1 MKRLKA
7 VDITP
12 DGTLQIITGRN
23 AQGKTSVLDAI
34 WLALGGGASFQGG
47 THQYCHQTV
56 AEPDMTDRRP
66 HSRACGWRK
75 HDHGVDCSSNCP
87 TCGGKEIS

>member
-1 MKRLKA
+1 MRIVRLTASNVKRLKA

-34 WLALGGGASFQGG
+34 WLALGGGAASKD
-47 THQYCHQTV
+47 THREY
-56 AEPDMTDRRP
+56 RP
-66 HSRACGWRK
+66 HVTLAYVHRNNAAATLALLDETPEGDK
-75 HDHGVDCSSNCP
+75 P
-87 TCGGKEIS
+87 